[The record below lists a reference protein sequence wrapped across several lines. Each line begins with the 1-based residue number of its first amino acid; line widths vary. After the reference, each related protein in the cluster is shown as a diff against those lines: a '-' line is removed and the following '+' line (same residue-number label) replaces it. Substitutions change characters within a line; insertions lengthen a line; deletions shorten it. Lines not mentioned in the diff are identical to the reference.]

1 MEVVRTPQLREARR
15 LQTRREQLEKQIYD
29 LQQQEQ
35 KMVATAAATSSMS
48 TPGQLN
54 IARREERQ
62 QPLACIMGRG
72 KYLVPQ
78 LEASPQCPHSK
89 TTHGANRMMSYQRCL
104 DCQQEQQMPLTPLKD
119 LQHWNHNLA
128 FLQTDF
134 LKRMV
139 NLELEK
145 KKQEATGS
153 LGAQPKGLAKAQPKS
168 VAKATAVKSRAQ
180 PVPTLIEPKDEEEE
194 TFLNNAVFIG
204 DEEDM
209 VMEQYTNPPPQQPC
223 SRCQRGLVSLMRDT
237 ANQQLVWNC
246 NNPACAF
253 CCPDVNDILEPAQGV
268 FPVSTMPSGGAVADQ
283 CGRSAGRD
291 PASVL
296 QLRASDLHVRDGS
309 GVLQTGQIPGGEA
322 RLGYW
327 MKDGNPHLE
336 TDENLGLNKSYDQI
350 IEALDVDPLTTYVAI
365 GYGDFVKGLTSV
377 VTMPVISR
385 RIILTKNGD
394 GFWLQST
401 CPTSLAMTTS
411 LARQCTTWSSMS
423 SPRSLSATWWMWS
436 LRMKRL

>member
-1 MEVVRTPQLREARR
+1 MDFMYLQLFVAQEARRGQQRPCLIGPNCRPHMLPARLQWGRWRRLLLRFFTSTFLRGWQIFMEVVRTPQLREARR

-35 KMVATAAATSSMS
+35 RMVATAAATSSMS
-48 TPGQLN
+48 TTGQLN

-209 VMEQYTNPPPQQPC
+209 VMEQYTNPPPHQPC

-268 FPVSTMPSGGAVADQ
+268 FLCPQCQAAELLPISVGDQ
-283 CGRSAGRD
+283 PDETQLQCCNCGQAIYMFEMALVYS
-291 PASVL
+291 
-296 QLRASDLHVRDGS
+296 
-309 GVLQTGQIPGGEA
+309 
-322 RLGYW
+322 RLGRFQEE
-327 MKDGNPHLE
+327 K
-336 TDENLGLNKSYDQI
+336 LGW
-350 IEALDVDPLTTYVAI
+350 AI
-365 GYGDFVKGLTSV
+365 G
-377 VTMPVISR
+377 
-385 RIILTKNGD
+385 
-394 GFWLQST
+394 
-401 CPTSLAMTTS
+401 
-411 LARQCTTWSSMS
+411 
-423 SPRSLSATWWMWS
+423 
-436 LRMKRL
+436 